1 METIPLT
8 NISVWLIAKIF
19 VLIALGLYIVFAGV
33 VVKQVGLMI
42 KTIEVGFEAPIKMV
56 AWGHLF
62 FAVGIFVLAIII
74 L

>member
-8 NISVWLIAKIF
+8 GISVWLIAKIF
-19 VLIALGLYIVFAGV
+19 VLVALGLYIIFAV
-33 VVKQVGLMI
+33 VIVKQVGLMI
-42 KTIEVGFEAPIKMV
+42 KTVKVGFETPIKYV
-56 AWGHLF
+56 AWGHLL

>member
-1 METIPLT
+1 METIPLIG
-8 NISVWLIAKIF
+8 ISVWLIAKIF

-33 VVKQVGLMI
+33 IVKQVGLMI
-42 KTIEVGFEAPIKMV
+42 KTVEVGFEAPIKFV
-56 AWGHLF
+56 AWGHFL

>member
-1 METIPLT
+1 METIPLI
-8 NISVWLIAKIF
+8 NVSIWFVAKAF
-19 VLIALGLYIVFAGV
+19 VLFALGLYIVFAGV
-33 VVKQVGLMI
+33 IVKQVGLMI
-42 KTIEVGFEAPIKMV
+42 KTINVGFEALIKFV

>member
-8 NISVWLIAKIF
+8 GITVWLIAKIF

-42 KTIEVGFEAPIKMV
+42 KTIEAGFEAPIKFV
-56 AWGHLF
+56 AWGHLL